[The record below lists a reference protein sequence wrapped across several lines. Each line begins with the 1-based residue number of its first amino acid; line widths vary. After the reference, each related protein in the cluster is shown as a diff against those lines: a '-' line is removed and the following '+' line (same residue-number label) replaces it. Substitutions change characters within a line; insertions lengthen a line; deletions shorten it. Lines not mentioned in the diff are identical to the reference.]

1 MTSVSEKERSGRKV
15 RAERCWKADD
25 ADWAIADKEEWAKKG
40 ESLRDLLLREEDSV
54 AIRCER

>member
-1 MTSVSEKERSGRKV
+1 MTSVSEKERSGREI
-15 RAERCWKADD
+15 RAERCWKADE

-54 AIRCER
+54 VIR